1 MYRPRDIWRFLSL
14 AVLIG
19 LFACTDLPT
28 SPEPVQETEEETP
41 FFSRAPGPGI
51 EVLRKRPKAPRPG
64 DSGSSGNNETAGQ
77 TASKKIGPKGGVIS
91 FKDLGLRIVFPER
104 AVSKK
109 TRITVS
115 VFGGSAV
122 AFQFEPHGLDFN
134 VPVEIRIDKD
144 SSLLSGLDFRGDESG
159 DTDLVGVYFLGDPAS
174 GVTPLEILPIYLD
187 GDDFV
192 LEISH
197 FSGYAVASD

>member
-1 MYRPRDIWRFLSL
+1 
-14 AVLIG
+14 
-19 LFACTDLPT
+19 
-28 SPEPVQETEEETP
+28 
-41 FFSRAPGPGI
+41 
-51 EVLRKRPKAPRPG
+51 
-64 DSGSSGNNETAGQ
+64 
-77 TASKKIGPKGGVIS
+77 
-91 FKDLGLRIVFPER
+91 
-104 AVSKK
+104 
-109 TRITVS
+109 
-115 VFGGSAV
+115 
-122 AFQFEPHGLDFN
+122 LDFN

>member
-28 SPEPVQETEEETP
+28 SPEPVQEAEVETP
-41 FFSRAPGPGI
+41 FFLRAPGPGI

-64 DSGSSGNNETAGQ
+64 DSGSSQGNENDGQ
-77 TASKKIGPKGGVIS
+77 SASKKISSKGGVIE
-91 FKDLGLRIVFPER
+91 FRDLDVRIVFPR
-104 AVSKK
+104 GAVSKK

-115 VFGGSAV
+115 VFGGPAV

-134 VPVEIRIDKD
+134 VPVEIRIGKD
-144 SSLLSGLDFRGDESG
+144 SSLLSGLDSQGDESG
-159 DTDLVGVYFLGDPAS
+159 GTGLVGVYFLGNPAS
-174 GVTPLEILPIYLD
+174 GVTPVEVLPIYLD
-187 GDDFV
+187 GNDFV